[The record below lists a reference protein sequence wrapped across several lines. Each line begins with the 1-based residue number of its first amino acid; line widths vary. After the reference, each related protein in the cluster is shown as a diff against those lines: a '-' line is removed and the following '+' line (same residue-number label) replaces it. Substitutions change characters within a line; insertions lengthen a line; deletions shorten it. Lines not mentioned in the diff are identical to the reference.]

1 MRNKDYFYNF
11 TIQGLILT
19 LSTYRQT
26 LVNKEDARKYYF
38 WIPHYQRHCK
48 EILRERDG
56 TLLFLTLI
64 FFNNIDDLN
73 ETLDPNG
80 MDAEDYLEFL
90 IRTELKI
97 KRLGRERHRNCRCCK
112 ESLSEKRPCL
122 RV

>member
-1 MRNKDYFYNF
+1 MPAN
-11 TIQGLILT
+11 
-19 LSTYRQT
+19 STFGYHII
-26 LVNKEDARKYYF
+26 KGIARKY
-38 WIPHYQRHCK
+38 
-48 EILRERDG
+48 LERDG

-64 FFNNIDDLN
+64 FLNNIDDLN